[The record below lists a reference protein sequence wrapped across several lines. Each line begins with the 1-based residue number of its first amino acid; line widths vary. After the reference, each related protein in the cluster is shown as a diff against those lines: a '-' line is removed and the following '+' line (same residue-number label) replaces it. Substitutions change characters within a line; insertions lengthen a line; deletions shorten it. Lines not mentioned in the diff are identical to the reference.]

1 MSNTLVKVISSFDAY
16 LFEIDLQNFINS
28 IDPNF
33 DIDIHY
39 QPTSVI
45 HNNLQKVNYSALVI
59 MRRKSSEKES
69 N

>member
-16 LFEIDLQNFINS
+16 LFEIDLQNFINC
-28 IDPNF
+28 IDSNF
-33 DIDIHY
+33 DIDIQY

-59 MRRKSSEKES
+59 MRRKSNEKES